1 MKINLLGARVDG
13 LNMTGVVEK
22 IAGFIN
28 DKKPHRVITLN
39 PEILFYAQQKPT
51 LMEIINQAHLV
62 TADGVG
68 ILWAA
73 KMAGTPLP
81 ARVTGI
87 DLIWCLSQKAAS
99 VGWRIFFLGASPGV
113 AEEAANQL
121 QKHYPSLKI
130 AGTAHGYFQALE
142 EPKIVAKIR
151 QAQPDILFV
160 ALGAP
165 KQEIFIARYLQALNV
180 PVCIGVGGS
189 FDVIAGRVK
198 RMPVWVQKI
207 HLEWLG
213 RLIQAPKRWRRAL
226 VLPRFIWLVIKTY
239 NLPFTLKF

>member
-1 MKINLLGARVDG
+1 MKINLLGVQVDNLDLAG
-13 LNMTGVVEK
+13 ALEK
-22 IAGFIN
+22 IAGFIAAQ
-28 DKKPHRVITLN
+28 KPHQVVTLN
-39 PEILFYAQQKPT
+39 PEILFYAQQR
-51 LMEIINQAHLV
+51 LALREIINRAHLV

-87 DLIWCLSQKAAS
+87 DLMWRLAQRAAGE
-99 VGWRIFFLGASPGV
+99 GWRLFFLGAWPGI
-113 AEEAANQL
+113 AEEAAAQL
-121 QKHYPSLKI
+121 QKHYPNLKV
-130 AGTAHGYFQALE
+130 AGTFHGYFKPGE
-142 EPKIVAKIR
+142 ESGVVTIIR

-165 KQEIFIARYLQALNV
+165 KQEVFIARHLQALNV

-198 RMPVWVQKI
+198 RMPDWVQKI

-213 RLIQAPKRWRRAL
+213 RLLQEPKRWPRAL
-226 VLPRFIWLVIKTY
+226 VLPRFVWLVLKTY
-239 NLPFTLKF
+239 RLA